1 MVPHGESS
9 PVVVIVGPT
18 AAGKSSLALRLAQQL
33 DGEIINAD
41 ALQVYRGP
49 EIGTDK
55 PTAEMRRQVRHH
67 LVDILEPTESYS
79 AGDFARHARA
89 AIEQIEARG
98 KTALVVG
105 GSGFYVRALLEGLS
119 PVPRRDAEVRARL
132 DARLERQGLPALYA
146 QLGRVDPATAARL
159 AAGDTQRILRALEV
173 FEVSGIPLSEWLERR
188 PEAPPIRAKKLGLT
202 LPRSI
207 LYDRIAD
214 RVHHMIERGWLAEI
228 ERMLERGI
236 DPQAPAFQAIGY
248 RQLIRH
254 LQGEYSR
261 REAIDETVRATRRY
275 AKRQFTWFRREPD
288 IEWFSGLDIDQALTA
303 LSRDIT
309 SKELGLDE
317 QA

>member
-1 MVPHGESS
+1 MAPKEESP
-9 PVVVIVGPT
+9 PVLVVVGPT
-18 AAGKSSLALRLAQQL
+18 AAGKSSFALRLAEQQ

-41 ALQVYRGP
+41 ALQVYRGL

-55 PTAEMRRQVRHH
+55 PTDEMRRQVRHH
-67 LVDILEPTESYS
+67 LVDILDPTESYS

-89 AIEQIEARG
+89 AIADIEARG

-119 PVPRRDAEVRARL
+119 PIPQRDEAARAL
-132 DARLERQGLPALYA
+132 LEQRLEAQGLPALYEELA
-146 QLGRVDPATAARL
+146 KADPVTAERL
-159 AAGDTQRILRALEV
+159 ASGDTQRILRALEV
-173 FEVSGIPLSEWLERR
+173 FEVSGVPLSEWQKRK
-188 PEAPPIRAKKLGLT
+188 PEDPPIQAKKLGLT

-214 RVHHMIERGWLAEI
+214 RVHQMIERGWLAEI
-228 ERMLERGI
+228 KMMLDQGI
-236 DPQAPAFQAIGY
+236 DPTAPAFQAIGY

-254 LQGEYSR
+254 LQGECSR

-288 IEWFSGLDIDQALTA
+288 VQWFSGLDIDLALTA
-303 LSRDIT
+303 LSHDMT